1 MQFVRCRL
9 VVRFAVAGVES
20 VRRALAL
27 TGGECQY
34 PKSRSALAL
43 GQLECQMSWAVFAVG

>member
-27 TGGECQY
+27 TEGECQ
-34 PKSRSALAL
+34 
-43 GQLECQMSWAVFAVG
+43 